1 MKNIISIINKF
12 KIFLIEKDLVFPIL
26 IFGIWFFSMMFI
38 AFQADFRLPDSM
50 YKMLLMTENIPHR
63 VYDWWIQSDAD
74 YFFNTASQGYVGG
87 RYMFFPLY
95 PLLILFFSKIAN
107 NNFISPGLFV
117 SWISIFVGII
127 LFYKLVKLDYKK
139 DIAQRTILYLLIFP
153 MSFFFLSY
161 YSESLF
167 FLVTVSAFYYA
178 RKQNWLLAGIFGFFA
193 SLTRLIGVLLLPVLL
208 FEYFYQKK
216 FKFKEVKK
224 DVLSLTLIPLGLTTF
239 CLYLYQ
245 KTGDF
250 FAFLHAYNAT
260 NWPEKAYLKLNI
272 FKTLYNGLKFLVTF
286 PASKDTAHYAIQ
298 STFIM
303 STIFVM
309 LVLFGMIIKK
319 IRPSYILYSFFSII
333 VPLISGSYDSM
344 NRYILV
350 IFPMFI
356 FLAILGKIKVVNYFI
371 VIFSATLLGVFI
383 TNFVNNYWVG

>member
-250 FAFLHAYNAT
+250 FAFLHA
-260 NWPEKAYLKLNI
+260 
-272 FKTLYNGLKFLVTF
+272 
-286 PASKDTAHYAIQ
+286 
-298 STFIM
+298 
-303 STIFVM
+303 
-309 LVLFGMIIKK
+309 
-319 IRPSYILYSFFSII
+319 
-333 VPLISGSYDSM
+333 
-344 NRYILV
+344 
-350 IFPMFI
+350 
-356 FLAILGKIKVVNYFI
+356 
-371 VIFSATLLGVFI
+371 
-383 TNFVNNYWVG
+383 